1 MNLYNNNHY
10 NIEDIVFENRNKLY
24 GAYALR
30 KNYDDNMAKGML
42 VGFLFISFI
51 FLIPTLFKYF
61 RSEVTIECPI
71 INDEEIITIVETYYE
86 PEQPKPIEKTVK
98 KAAVEVA
105 QVKYVNLDIKR
116 DDEVVVEELL
126 PTNIDVKDR
135 IISTINSD
143 GVKST
148 LDLPKI
154 IIENNPTG
162 NGDNTE
168 ISTVKNPN
176 AVFKFVQY
184 KPQFPGGDEALL
196 KYLNANIKYPQI
208 AIENKIEGTV
218 VIKFTVTKN
227 GDIAD
232 VNIIRQIG
240 GGCEKEA
247 VRVVNQMPKWKPGIH
262 NNKAVNCYYTLP
274 VKFELE

>member
-105 QVKYVNLDIKR
+105 QVKYVNLDIKK

-126 PTNIDVKDR
+126 PTNIDIKDR